1 MMGLAMRISTPRVK
15 RSEALRAGQDRL
27 TIVAIST
34 CLVLALMSFG
44 MMAIS

>member
-1 MMGLAMRISTPRVK
+1 MRGLAMQVSPPRVM
-15 RSEALRAGQDRL
+15 RYEALPAGNDRL

-34 CLVLALMSFG
+34 CLVLALMSFW

>member
-1 MMGLAMRISTPRVK
+1 MKGLAMRISLPDVK
-15 RSEALRAGQDRL
+15 RREALRAGRDRL

-44 MMAIS
+44 MVAIS